1 MRCMESVVFFCGV
14 CRIKHICV
22 CIVLFLGTG
31 GGANGGWFDCCCP
44 GRRSAQVAPNP
55 ATVLNNGHS
64 SSRLPTRSAP
74 FPPNPA
80 ETVLNDENPSCCF
93 PKRKASVNMLGVSER
108 VSLKSLVR
116 AFSPAQ
122 FSHLWNDLPMGDREY
137 FSALLVDVPCQLAS
151 VFEAHRRIFQLTQ
164 ALLPA
169 QIGVFVVPPSC
180 RLQDMNAHLV
190 FDTQGRCIA
199 LTPLVQTIRQIVR
212 DVDAIGDMG
221 LKAAADLQIQVGDPE
236 EELDR
241 GLQRRGAPIL
251 WVALYAPPLEAI
263 RMASSGRVG
272 RRYLELYETAYRQ
285 ISDLAR
291 FISCMCRFLQI
302 SVATC
307 MTPEDVWPAWSFS
320 DTAADVHLVQR
331 ILAVQYGIGPD
342 AWLLRARVQ
351 WEHGGLDVSQ
361 PLTTSS
367 PAPTGRTNRIS
378 ALSSLWADSPWRARK
393 ATRNYGGQS
402 DRSTRPFYPDESSN
416 GGSSLLITLSPLS
429 CPSSPHSS

>member
-1 MRCMESVVFFCGV
+1 MMYGNYYFLCGV
-14 CRIKHICV
+14 GRIKHICV
-22 CIVLFLGTG
+22 CIVLSLGTG
-31 GGANGGWFDCCCP
+31 SCANGGWFDRCCP
-44 GRRSAQVAPNP
+44 GRRSSQVA
-55 ATVLNNGHS
+55 
-64 SSRLPTRSAP
+64 
-74 FPPNPA
+74 PNPA
-80 ETVLNDENPSCCF
+80 ETVLSNEYSSCCF
-93 PKRKASVNMLGVSER
+93 PRRQASTNMLAASER

-116 AFSPAQ
+116 TFSLAQ
-122 FSHLWNDLPMGDREY
+122 FSHLWNDLSMGDREY
-137 FSALLVDVPCQLAS
+137 FSALLVDVPCQLAP

-180 RLQDMNAHLV
+180 WLQDVNAHLV

-199 LTPLVQTIRQIVR
+199 LTPLVQTIRQLIR

-221 LKAAADLQIQVGDPE
+221 LKTAADFHIQMGDPEE

-241 GLQRRGAPIL
+241 GLQREGAPIL

-285 ISDLAR
+285 ISSLAR
-291 FISCMCRFLQI
+291 FIACMCRFLQI
-302 SVATC
+302 PVTTC
-307 MTPEDVWPAWSFS
+307 VTPEDVWPAWNFS

-342 AWLLRARVQ
+342 AWLLRTRVQ

-378 ALSSLWADSPWRARK
+378 ARSSLWADSPWRAHK
-393 ATRNYGGQS
+393 ATRNDGGQS